1 MKTQLREASIARA
14 LPTAPQDVAS
24 RSRTP
29 ATGASDTSDAYP
41 ALLSCSSCAAATT
54 KRGRGMASASCQSDP
69 SSLPRLVVNKTNL
82 PISNKNITSLTLHAH
97 RSLSTAPRL
106 DSIVEFSSA
115 RKPPIYL
122 LLDSLPVLYPTESP
136 KMSVVSLLGVNIL
149 NNPAK
154 FTDNYELEITFECLE
169 QLEKDLEWKL
179 TYVGSATSDQYD
191 QELDSL
197 LVGPIPV
204 GVNKF
209 IFEADAPKTTRIP
222 DADILG
228 VTVIL
233 LTCSYDGREFVRV
246 GYYVNNEYD
255 SDELNADPPAKPII
269 EKIRRN
275 VLAEKPRVTRFAIKW
290 DSEASAPA
298 EFPPEQPEADLQA
311 DEEEYGAEELDE
323 DVEEEADGV
332 ADKAGETSAVAADGD
347 AEMGGAGETGEIG
360 GEDEMSEDG
369 SVDLENESEDELEED
384 VEGEA
389 GAQGDVAEAGDDAM
403 EVDDNMPDAP
413 NQKGVAAH

>member
-1 MKTQLREASIARA
+1 
-14 LPTAPQDVAS
+14 
-24 RSRTP
+24 
-29 ATGASDTSDAYP
+29 
-41 ALLSCSSCAAATT
+41 
-54 KRGRGMASASCQSDP
+54 
-69 SSLPRLVVNKTNL
+69 
-82 PISNKNITSLTLHAH
+82 
-97 RSLSTAPRL
+97 
-106 DSIVEFSSA
+106 
-115 RKPPIYL
+115 
-122 LLDSLPVLYPTESP
+122 
-136 KMSVVSLLGVNIL
+136 MSVVSLLGVNIL

-209 IFEADAPKTTRIP
+209 IFEADSPKTSRIP

-298 EFPPEQPEADLQA
+298 EYPPEQPEADLQA
-311 DEEEYGAEELDE
+311 DEDEYGAEELDE
-323 DVEEEADGV
+323 DVEDDADGL
-332 ADKAGETSAVAADGD
+332 AGKTGESSAVAADGD
-347 AEMGGAGETGEIG
+347 AEMGGAETGEVG
-360 GEDEMSEDG
+360 AEDEMSEDG
-369 SVDLENESEDELEED
+369 SVDLENESDDELEEE
-384 VEGEA
+384 VEG
-389 GAQGDVAEAGDDAM
+389 GAQVDVQEMGDDAM
-403 EVDDNMPDAP
+403 EVDDQMTDAP
-413 NQKGVAAH
+413 DTKGVAAH

>member
-1 MKTQLREASIARA
+1 
-14 LPTAPQDVAS
+14 
-24 RSRTP
+24 
-29 ATGASDTSDAYP
+29 
-41 ALLSCSSCAAATT
+41 
-54 KRGRGMASASCQSDP
+54 
-69 SSLPRLVVNKTNL
+69 
-82 PISNKNITSLTLHAH
+82 
-97 RSLSTAPRL
+97 
-106 DSIVEFSSA
+106 
-115 RKPPIYL
+115 
-122 LLDSLPVLYPTESP
+122 
-136 KMSVVSLLGVNIL
+136 MSVVSLLGVNIL

-323 DVEEEADGV
+323 EVEDEADGV
-332 ADKAGETSAVAADGD
+332 ADKAGESSAAAADGD
-347 AEMGGAGETGEIG
+347 AEMGGAEETGEIG

-369 SVDLENESEDELEED
+369 SVDLENETDDEEED

-389 GAQGDVAEAGDDAM
+389 GAQGDAAEGGDDAM
-403 EVDDNMPDAP
+403 EVDDVMPDAP
-413 NQKGVAAH
+413 NPKGIATH